1 MDEELK
7 QYLGAMEGRLSR
19 TLDARLATMETRFD
33 AMGTRIGTV
42 ETRIVA
48 LDTKIDSVET
58 RLIAHVSEQCEKVET
73 KLLTEFYKW
82 GRTADMRT
90 RQTIADTGLLG
101 EPMLNVEDRV
111 TALERERHK
120 R

>member
-7 QYLGAMEGRLSR
+7 QYLGAMETR
-19 TLDARLATMETRFD
+19 LDARFEKIDARFD
-33 AMGTRIGTV
+33 AMETRIGTV

-58 RLIAHVSEQCEKVET
+58 RLVAHVSEQCEKVET
-73 KLLTEFYKW
+73 RLLTEFYKW

-101 EPMLNVEDRV
+101 ERMLNVEDRV
-111 TALERERHK
+111 TALERDRLKH
-120 R
+120 